1 MNAPLP
7 PPEDITRLLADLN
20 AGKEGAEEA
29 LMPVLYEELRAL
41 ARTCMRA
48 ERPGHT
54 LQTTAL
60 VHEAYLR
67 LGGDKDVAWEN
78 RIHFMRVAART
89 MRRVLIDH
97 ARRKRAD
104 KKGGTR
110 RREPLDRAVE
120 LLEESTFDLVALDS
134 VLTRLSEIDA
144 RMGEIVEL
152 RFFGGLTIEETA
164 GVLGVSQSTVKHEWT
179 LAKAWL
185 KQQLG
190 P

>member
-1 MNAPLP
+1 MPS
-7 PPEDITRLLADLN
+7 PEDITRLLADLN

-41 ARTCMRA
+41 ARSCMRA

-67 LGGDKDVAWEN
+67 FGGGSDIAWQD
-78 RIHFMRVAART
+78 RGHFMRIAART

-97 ARRKRAD
+97 ARRKRTD
-104 KKGGTR
+104 RKGGKR
-110 RREPLDRAVE
+110 KREPLDKAI
-120 LLEESTFDLVALDS
+120 DLMEASSSDLIAIDS
-134 VLTRLSEIDA
+134 VLGRLFEIDEQ
-144 RMGEIVEL
+144 MGQVVEL

-164 GVLGVSQSTVKHEWT
+164 KVLGISQTTVKQEWS

-185 KQQLG
+185 KQELG
-190 P
+190 S